1 MREWKTAAEL
11 AQRNESTRLT
21 KQQFGQAT
29 ESTQRPGRIR
39 KLLGDGREKR
49 GGGDEP
55 EDGPTSNGAGVRSSS
70 KLPPKHAELRE
81 SWGAACR
88 GSESGAA
95 QYMYVHKQRREREKR
110 TLGLNRSRENA
121 ASYWKMVVFQFW
133 IQAR

>member
-55 EDGPTSNGAGVRSSS
+55 EDGPTSNGAGVRSSRPNMRSYAKAGAQRVEGRRVALRSTCMYTS
-70 KLPPKHAELRE
+70 K
-81 SWGAACR
+81 GASAR
-88 GSESGAA
+88 NVHSG
-95 QYMYVHKQRREREKR
+95 
-110 TLGLNRSRENA
+110 
-121 ASYWKMVVFQFW
+121 
-133 IQAR
+133 